1 MSKQLEPQ
9 TWKAYPRVRLVAQPL
24 SLGIILLAI
33 GGWFG
38 WHMLVAYDFSEPWWL
53 QLANL
58 ALIVGFAS
66 LFLWGVT
73 NMLSLFQRVW
83 IRKGEVQLRMFG
95 LTLLTIPEEK
105 IQSIRSLAKETT
117 IRNKEVQYYR
127 IYLYCDRPRA
137 RKVWIDW
144 TVAKEEAL
152 RENLP
157 NTLFLM

>member
-1 MSKQLEPQ
+1 MSEHIEQQ
-9 TWKAYPRVRLVAQPL
+9 WQSFPRVRLVAQPL

-38 WHMLVAYDFSEPWWL
+38 WHMLAAYDFSEPWWL
-53 QLANL
+53 QAGNL
-58 ALIVGFAS
+58 LLILGFGS
-66 LFLWGVT
+66 LFLWGIT

-95 LTLLTIPEEK
+95 KTLLALSENQ

-127 IYLYCDRPRA
+127 IYLHCNRPRA

-152 RENLP
+152 RENLTD
-157 NTLFLM
+157 TLFLM

>member
-1 MSKQLEPQ
+1 MSEHNEQQ
-9 TWKAYPRVRLVAQPL
+9 WQSFPRVRLVAQPL

-38 WHMLVAYDFSEPWWL
+38 WHMLAAYDFSEPWWL
-53 QLANL
+53 QAGNL
-58 ALIVGFAS
+58 FLILGFGS
-66 LFLWGVT
+66 LFLWGIT

-95 LTLLTIPEEK
+95 KTLLTLSENQ

-127 IYLYCDRPRA
+127 IYLHCNRPRA

-152 RENLP
+152 RENLTD
-157 NTLFLM
+157 TLFLM

>member
-1 MSKQLEPQ
+1 MSEHNEQQ
-9 TWKAYPRVRLVAQPL
+9 WQSFPRVRLVAQPL

-38 WHMLVAYDFSEPWWL
+38 WHMLAAYDFSEPWWL
-53 QLANL
+53 QAGNL
-58 ALIVGFAS
+58 FLILSFGS
-66 LFLWGVT
+66 LFLWGIT

-95 LTLLTIPEEK
+95 KTLLTLSENQ

-127 IYLYCDRPRA
+127 IYLHCNRPRA

-152 RENLP
+152 RENLTD
-157 NTLFLM
+157 TLFLM

>member
-1 MSKQLEPQ
+1 MSEHNEQQ
-9 TWKAYPRVRLVAQPL
+9 WQSFPRVRLVAQPL

-38 WHMLVAYDFSEPWWL
+38 WLMLAAYDFSEPWWL
-53 QLANL
+53 QAGNL
-58 ALIVGFAS
+58 FLILGFGS
-66 LFLWGVT
+66 LFLWGIT

-95 LTLLTIPEEK
+95 KTLLTLSENQ
-105 IQSIRSLAKETT
+105 IQSIRRLAKETT

-127 IYLYCDRPRA
+127 IYLHCNRPRA

-152 RENLP
+152 RENLTD
-157 NTLFLM
+157 TLFLM

>member
-1 MSKQLEPQ
+1 MSEHIEQQ
-9 TWKAYPRVRLVAQPL
+9 WQSFPRVRLVAQPL

-38 WHMLVAYDFSEPWWL
+38 WHMLAAYDFSEPWWL
-53 QLANL
+53 QAGNL
-58 ALIVGFAS
+58 FLILGFGS
-66 LFLWGVT
+66 LFLWGIT

-95 LTLLTIPEEK
+95 KTLLTLSENQ

-127 IYLYCDRPRA
+127 IYLHCNRPRA

-144 TVAKEEAL
+144 TIAKEEAL
-152 RENLP
+152 RENLTD
-157 NTLFLM
+157 TLFLM

>member
-1 MSKQLEPQ
+1 MSEHNEQQ
-9 TWKAYPRVRLVAQPL
+9 WQSFPRVRLVAQPL

-38 WHMLVAYDFSEPWWL
+38 WHMLAAYDFSEPWWL
-53 QLANL
+53 QAGNL
-58 ALIVGFAS
+58 FLILGFGS
-66 LFLWGVT
+66 LFLWGIT

-95 LTLLTIPEEK
+95 KTLLTLSENQ

-127 IYLYCDRPRA
+127 IYLHCNRPRA

-144 TVAKEEAL
+144 TVAKEETL
-152 RENLP
+152 RENLTD
-157 NTLFLM
+157 TLFLM

>member
-1 MSKQLEPQ
+1 MSEHIEQQ
-9 TWKAYPRVRLVAQPL
+9 WQSFPRVRLVAQPL

-38 WHMLVAYDFSEPWWL
+38 WHMLAAYDFSEPWWL
-53 QLANL
+53 QAGNL
-58 ALIVGFAS
+58 FLILGFGS
-66 LFLWGVT
+66 LFLWGIT

-95 LTLLTIPEEK
+95 KTLLTLSENQ

-127 IYLYCDRPRA
+127 IYLHCNRPRA

-152 RENLP
+152 RENLTD
-157 NTLFLM
+157 TLFLM

>member
-1 MSKQLEPQ
+1 MSEHIEQQ
-9 TWKAYPRVRLVAQPL
+9 WQSFPRVRLVAQPL

-38 WHMLVAYDFSEPWWL
+38 WHMLAAYDFSEPWWL
-53 QLANL
+53 QAGNL
-58 ALIVGFAS
+58 FLILGFGS
-66 LFLWGVT
+66 LFLWGIT

-95 LTLLTIPEEK
+95 KTLLTLSENQ

-127 IYLYCDRPRA
+127 IYLHCNRPRA

-144 TVAKEEAL
+144 TIAKEEAL
-152 RENLP
+152 RESLTD
-157 NTLFLM
+157 TLFLM